1 MKAYFDISARYLHT
15 YKPKECLQCV
25 ANGGNEVII
34 VMSLSVTD
42 SGKRI
47 LVPLITVALGSCVL
61 VVCLGQPVAGRA
73 EPEKPALDA
82 AQAEEEMGR
91 QGESVFGNDPNFSGK
106 LGYNPGGGIYY
117 RMMLAVLIVVVL
129 GAAAIYVSKKLLP
142 RITNLPG
149 KEIRVVETV
158 YLGPRKAVHVLEVGS
173 RRFLIGSTSENV
185 TKLAD
190 ITSDLADFCARDAD
204 YS

>member
-1 MKAYFDISARYLHT
+1 MNRKDAG
-15 YKPKECLQCV
+15 QCV
-25 ANGGNEVII
+25 ANGGYEVII
-34 VMSLSVTD
+34 VMLLSVTD

-47 LVPLITVALGSCVL
+47 LAPLIAIALGSCLL
-61 VVCLGQPVAGRA
+61 VVCLDKPAAGRA
-73 EPEKPALDA
+73 EVEKPALDVA
-82 AQAEEEMGR
+82 EAEEETGPK
-91 QGESVFGNDPNFSGK
+91 GESVFGNDPNFSGK

-142 RITNLPG
+142 RITNVAG

-158 YLGPRKAVHVLEVGS
+158 YLGPRKAVHVLEVAN

-190 ITSDLADFCARDAD
+190 ITSDLADFSARDAD

>member
-1 MKAYFDISARYLHT
+1 MKAYFDASAQYLHT
-15 YKPKECLQCV
+15 CKRKECLQCV
-25 ANGGNEVII
+25 ANGGKEVIS
-34 VMSLSVTD
+34 VMSLSLTD

-47 LVPLITVALGSCVL
+47 FVPLIIVALGSCVL
-61 VVCLGQPVAGRA
+61 VVCLGQPAAGRA
-73 EPEKPALDA
+73 EREKPALDA
-82 AQAEEEMGR
+82 AEAKEDVGH
-91 QGESVFGNDPNFSGK
+91 QGESLFGSDPDFAGK
-106 LGYNPGGGIYY
+106 VGYNPEGGIYY

-158 YLGPRKAVHVLEVGS
+158 HLGPKKAVHVLEVGS
-173 RRFLIGSTSENV
+173 RRLLIGSTSENV

-190 ITSDLADFCARDAD
+190 ITSDLADFSAHDAD

>member
-1 MKAYFDISARYLHT
+1 
-15 YKPKECLQCV
+15 
-25 ANGGNEVII
+25 
-34 VMSLSVTD
+34 MSFRVTD
-42 SGKRI
+42 SRKRI
-47 LVPLITVALGSCVL
+47 LVLLITIALGSCVL
-61 VVCLGQPVAGRA
+61 VVYSGQPVAERA

-82 AQAEEEMGR
+82 SQAEEKMGL
-91 QGESVFGNDPNFSGK
+91 QSESVFGNDPNFSEK
-106 LGYNPGGGIYY
+106 LDYNPEGGIYY

-142 RITNLPG
+142 KITSLPG

-158 YLGPRKAVHVLEVGS
+158 YLGPKKAVHVLEVGS

-190 ITSDLADFCARDAD
+190 ITSDLADSSVQDAD